1 MSKSIPK
8 REWMFY
14 LSAMTNIQSIR
25 KAVAKNIRRFREEA
39 GLTQDALAEKL
50 GFSTSHIANIE
61 GGKTGISDEILANLC
76 NLFNKKPAEI
86 YNEPDTHFAMDKE
99 LKSAINDS
107 VKKAFQNSYEDI
119 SKEILRRVSNSLTVR
134 GYSERRRERQ

>member
-1 MSKSIPK
+1 
-8 REWMFY
+8 MFY

-25 KAVAKNIRRFREEA
+25 KALGKNVRRFREEA
-39 GLTQDALAEKL
+39 GLTQEALAEKL

-86 YNEPDTHFAMDKE
+86 YNEPDTDFAIDKK
-99 LKSAINDS
+99 LTAAINDS
-107 VKKAFQNSYEDI
+107 VKKAFQNSYDDI
-119 SKEILRRVSNSLTVR
+119 SKEILRQVSNAITVR
-134 GYSERRRERQ
+134 GYSERRRER

>member
-1 MSKSIPK
+1 
-8 REWMFY
+8 MFY

>member
-1 MSKSIPK
+1 
-8 REWMFY
+8 MFY

-99 LKSAINDS
+99 LMSAINDS
-107 VKKAFQNSYEDI
+107 VKKAFHNSYEDI

>member
-1 MSKSIPK
+1 
-8 REWMFY
+8 MFY

-86 YNEPDTHFAMDKE
+86 YNEPDAHFSMDKE

-107 VKKAFQNSYEDI
+107 VKKAFQNSSEEI

-134 GYSERRRERQ
+134 GYSERRRER

>member
-1 MSKSIPK
+1 
-8 REWMFY
+8 MFY

-50 GFSTSHIANIE
+50 E

>member
-1 MSKSIPK
+1 
-8 REWMFY
+8 MFY

-86 YNEPDTHFAMDKE
+86 YNEPDAHFSMDKE
-99 LKSAINDS
+99 LKVAINDS
-107 VKKAFQNSYEDI
+107 VKKAFQNSSEEI

-134 GYSERRRERQ
+134 GYSERRRER

>member
-1 MSKSIPK
+1 
-8 REWMFY
+8 MFY

-50 GFSTSHIANIE
+50 GFSTSHIANNE

-86 YNEPDTHFAMDKE
+86 YNEPDAHFLMDKE
-99 LKSAINDS
+99 LKVAINDS
-107 VKKAFQNSYEDI
+107 VKKAFQNSSEEI

-134 GYSERRRERQ
+134 GYSERRRER

>member
-1 MSKSIPK
+1 MRSILNFRP
-8 REWMFY
+8 MFY

-25 KAVAKNIRRFREEA
+25 KAVGQNVKRFRIEA
-39 GLTQDALAEKL
+39 GWTQDLLAERL

-86 YNEPDTHFAMDKE
+86 YNEPDMKFSMDKE
-99 LKSAINDS
+99 LRLAINDS
-107 VKKAFQNSYEDI
+107 VKKVIQDSYREI
-119 SKEILRRVSNSLTVR
+119 SEEILRRVSGELTMR
-134 GYSERRRERQ
+134 GYNARRRER

>member
-1 MSKSIPK
+1 
-8 REWMFY
+8 MFY

-39 GLTQDALAEKL
+39 GLTQDSLAEKL

>member
-1 MSKSIPK
+1 
-8 REWMFY
+8 
-14 LSAMTNIQSIR
+14 MTNIHSIR

-61 GGKTGISDEILANLC
+61 GGKTGISDEILASLC
-76 NLFNKKPAEI
+76 NLFNKKPSEI
-86 YNEPDTHFAMDKE
+86 YNEPDVTFAMDKE
-99 LKSAINDS
+99 LKLAIDDS
-107 VKKAFQNSYEDI
+107 VKKAIQNYSKDI
-119 SKEILRRVSNSLTVR
+119 SSEILRRVTNSLTVR